1 MKKIRSVTLC
11 LLLFALSLT
20 LFGCA
25 GSPAPAEGGEEK
37 TLFGTV
43 LSFEDGSLSLRT
55 ARGDFT
61 FSVPE
66 DVEGRELL
74 KKDAGVQLF
83 YRGELEK
90 PEEVTVLRIKSSGN
104 SGETGQTSSDNPS
117 DEPQQRTYTGKVVAV
132 SGSSVAIEV
141 SGETLTFFTSG
152 ADLSG
157 VSGGIAEGDKIE
169 LVCAGQMV
177 QSVKTLAKADG
188 STPSETP
195 PSTPSGDGGQTE
207 TPPAGPTQTVTGT
220 AIDRSLHNLIIE
232 TDGGEMLA
240 FTITGLTLPEADYES
255 GKVKVT
261 VSYTGSIEGTDTTKA
276 KVTGVALA

>member
-11 LLLFALSLT
+11 LLLFALSFT
-20 LFGCA
+20 LFGCSD
-25 GSPAPAEGGEEK
+25 SPAPAEGGEEK

-43 LSFEDGSLSLRT
+43 LSFEEGALSLRT

-61 FSVPE
+61 LPVPE
-66 DVEGRELL
+66 SAEGRELL
-74 KKDAGVQLF
+74 TKDAEVQLF
-83 YRGELEK
+83 YRGELEQ
-90 PEEVTVLRIKSSGN
+90 PEEVTVLRIKSSGG
-104 SGETGQTSSDNPS
+104 GETGQTSDDNPS
-117 DEPQQRTYTGKVVAV
+117 DESQQRTYTGKVVAV

-141 SGETLTFFTSG
+141 SGDTLTFFTSG

-157 VSGGIAEGDKIE
+157 VRGGIAEGDTIE

-177 QSVKTLAKADG
+177 QSVKTITKADG
-188 STPSETP
+188 SAPSETP
-195 PSTPSGDGGQTE
+195 PSNPSENGGQPETPSD
-207 TPPAGPTQTVTGT
+207 GPTRTVTGT

-261 VSYTGSIEGTDTTKA
+261 VSYTGSIEGTDTTKV
-276 KVTGVALA
+276 KVTAVALA